1 MESKRPI
8 SPPVRMVFSFG
19 IHIIN
24 NSTAEFLSGTR
35 GLFKC
40 VLFFKP

>member
-24 NSTAEFLSGTR
+24 TAEFLSGTR
-35 GLFKC
+35 GLFKF